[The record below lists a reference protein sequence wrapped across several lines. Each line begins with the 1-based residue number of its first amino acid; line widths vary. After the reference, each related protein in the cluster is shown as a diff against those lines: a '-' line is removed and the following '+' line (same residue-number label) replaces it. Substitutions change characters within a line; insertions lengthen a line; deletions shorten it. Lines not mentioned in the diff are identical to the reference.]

1 MRDFEQRY
9 VVGIDLGT
17 TSCKTAI
24 FDRTG
29 KMFICVKRA
38 YQTYYPK
45 AGWAE
50 QKEDE
55 VLDAVFESCKEAVE
69 ESGVGRDNIVS
80 VSFSVNAGG
89 SMFVDENNRN
99 IRDIIGW
106 QDARAKECL
115 ERLVKGMAPF
125 YSITNLPVI
134 PYIGVMGRYQW
145 MYKYQPEVMKKAKM
159 FCTLIDWLQVEFG
172 AEDYYVDSPSACT
185 QGFVNGTSRKYS
197 PFLMKVAGVDEARLP
212 KIVNEPGKIV
222 GSVNEPAAQRS
233 GLPAGC
239 NICLGAH
246 DMDCV
251 CLGAG
256 GVAKGEPIMTVGTI
270 GALSY
275 VSDKTLHSAGQDILS
290 MPKQG
295 QNKWL
300 LRSLNTTSASAF
312 QWLSDALCNAHD
324 GITDPVQPITFDMIG
339 RAASKAAIGSGG
351 VCFNPNMLDGNGS
364 FSGLSNATTKS
375 DMARAVMESIAFN
388 IKKSMGIEKKTG
400 CVSETIKM
408 TGGAANNVFWCQM
421 FADILDRTII
431 TNYCPEV
438 GCLGAAIFGAVGS
451 GLYDTLEEA
460 AAGMVIEKNRFTPN
474 KDNAKAYSAA
484 YKAWLK
490 AVKQNSGIIKK

>member
-1 MRDFEQRY
+1 MHEGEQKY

-17 TSCKTAI
+17 TSSKTAI
-24 FDRTG
+24 FNCNGELAT
-29 KMFICVKRA
+29 CVKRS
-38 YQTYYPK
+38 YHTYYPK

-50 QKEDE
+50 QKESE
-55 VLDAVFESCKEAVE
+55 VLDAVYGSCKEAVE
-69 ESGVGRDNIVS
+69 KSGINAKDIVS

-115 ERLVKGMAPF
+115 ASLIKGMAPF

-145 MYKYQPEVMKKAKM
+145 MHKYQPEIMKQAKM
-159 FCTLIDWLQVEFG
+159 FCTYIDWLQVEFG
-172 AEDYYVDSPSACT
+172 AKDYYVDSPSACT
-185 QGFVNGTSRKYS
+185 QGHTNGTNRKYS

-222 GSVNEPAAQRS
+222 GHVSESAALHS
-233 GLPAGC
+233 GLPVGC

-256 GVAKGEPIMTVGTI
+256 AVADGEPIMTVGTI

-275 VSDKTLHSAGQDILS
+275 VSDRTLHSVTQDILS

-312 QWLSDALCNAHD
+312 QWFSDALCNAQD
-324 GITDPVQPITFDMIG
+324 GMTVSTQPISFDMIG
-339 RAASKAAIGSGG
+339 EAASKSTIGSNG
-351 VCFNPNMLDGNGS
+351 VCFNPNMLDGKGS
-364 FSGLSNATTKS
+364 FSGLSNATTKA
-375 DMARAVMESIAFN
+375 DMARAIMESIAFN
-388 IKKSMGIEKKTG
+388 IKKSMEIEKKIG
-400 CVSETIKM
+400 VKSNTIRM
-408 TGGAANNVFWCQM
+408 TGGAANNSFWCQM
-421 FADILDRTII
+421 FADILNRTII
-431 TNYCPEV
+431 TNNCPEV

-451 GLYDTLEEA
+451 GLYVSLEEA
-460 AAGMVIEKNRFTPN
+460 VAKMVSEKNRFIPN
-474 KDNAKAYSAA
+474 KRNSEEYAIV
-484 YKAWLK
+484 YKTWLDS
-490 AVKQNSGIIKK
+490 VKRDSKII